1 VGAIWLTGTIWGVP
15 FVLVDF
21 PIDRYGRYIPHQD
34 LLRDCMA
41 EAIAMVPRRLTGME
55 ILFLCKH
62 LRLRPKD
69 VRKIF
74 NVSES
79 EIQAWND
86 GRASLT
92 PTQEAGL
99 RRSVLGKPGVPPPHP
114 IDVLGWVHLG
124 MTTDRLLINAST
136 PPCYKLLSW
145 QFLFPIPIVPT

>member
-1 VGAIWLTGTIWGVP
+1 MDPVWLTGTIWGVP
-15 FVLVDF
+15 FILIDF

-55 ILFLCKH
+55 LLFLCRH
-62 LRLRPKD
+62 VGLGPKD
-69 VRKIF
+69 VRKVF
-74 NVSES
+74 GVPKS

-92 PTQEAGL
+92 LNQEAGL

-114 IDVLGWVHLG
+114 AEILAL
-124 MTTDRLLINAST
+124 MRLTIATDRLIIDASRA
-136 PPCYKLLSW
+136 PCYKLFSW
-145 QFLFPIPIVPT
+145 QFIFKFPPVPA